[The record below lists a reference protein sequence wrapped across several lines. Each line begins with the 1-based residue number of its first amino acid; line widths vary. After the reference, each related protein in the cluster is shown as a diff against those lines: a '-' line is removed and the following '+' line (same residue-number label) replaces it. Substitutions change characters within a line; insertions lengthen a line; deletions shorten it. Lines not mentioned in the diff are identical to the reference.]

1 MSIWPLYCFSISIP
15 FCCRHFCIRSQTLLP
30 FIIRRVYL
38 LHDVSAHF
46 AVIVLCGWSYDILSE
61 YDSSMSLDTRGYS
74 SSNPS
79 LLSSTSMS
87 SSTPAMRGERM
98 SGDWRNEERQKNSN
112 LLNFTEGRRP
122 LRFAGCGRR
131 TLLRT

>member
-1 MSIWPLYCFSISIP
+1 M
-15 FCCRHFCIRSQTLLP
+15 R
-30 FIIRRVYL
+30 
-38 LHDVSAHF
+38 DASAHF

-98 SGDWRNEERQKNSN
+98 SGDWGNEERKKINSI
-112 LLNFTEGRRP
+112 
-122 LRFAGCGRR
+122 C
-131 TLLRT
+131 